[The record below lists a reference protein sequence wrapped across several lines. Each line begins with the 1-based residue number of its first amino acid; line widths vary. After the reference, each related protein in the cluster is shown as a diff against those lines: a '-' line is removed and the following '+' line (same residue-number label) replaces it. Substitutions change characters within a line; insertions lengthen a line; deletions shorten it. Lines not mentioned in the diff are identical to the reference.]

1 MHRRLLCQPSWEH
14 TISISI
20 HLVFSP
26 CSTVS
31 NIHIHIF
38 LYLTYHRII
47 IVMFA
52 SIFKPLAIGVFL
64 CASSAS
70 AIDNWDITYQNFAT
84 DFSDGSTNEAELNY
98 HIGTGRTSY
107 QVALF
112 NKGCAAAITG
122 TTVVKTEA
130 ISELVPVDADLQNL
144 EVLLDFDKQTMAS
157 AGSSIYNSG
166 TQQIELCV
174 QVQLLDSG
182 SNVIKEDQRDIEIAF
197 DFNVDFATTSEAN
210 LQAATLGTATS
221 TASVD
226 SYVTACTCDDETSFT
241 CTTGSLAPDSLLN
254 ICVSSTSTDMQID
267 KLNNIKIA
275 QGAEEFVI
283 IDADTIQDAKLS
295 STQLVPA
302 KNGAHVA
309 SVIPSKFF
317 SYSGTSTAA
326 VSGIVYLKLV
336 GTRRKL
342 AVKISG
348 YPKVQT
354 TSYVRALKSDED
366 EVIFNR
372 ADALNSSAKKTL
384 PDNQVDEQVAD
395 QFSFDLQLDRKALEV
410 TEEHI
415 NGATMA
421 NGFLA
426 FAATIGAF
434 GIML

>member
-1 MHRRLLCQPSWEH
+1 
-14 TISISI
+14 
-20 HLVFSP
+20 
-26 CSTVS
+26 
-31 NIHIHIF
+31 
-38 LYLTYHRII
+38 
-47 IVMFA
+47 MFA

-98 HIGTGRTSY
+98 HIGTGRTTY
-107 QVALF
+107 QVALL
-112 NKGCAAAITG
+112 NKGCATGDVITG
-122 TTVVKTEA
+122 TVVGKTEA
-130 ISELVPVDADLQNL
+130 ITAIDANLDNL

-157 AGSSIYNSG
+157 ASSSIHNSG
-166 TQQIELCV
+166 QIELCV
-174 QVQLLDSG
+174 RVQLLDAG

-197 DFNVDFATTSEAN
+197 DFNVDFTTTADAN

-226 SYVTACTCDDETSFT
+226 SYVTACTCDNESSFT

-267 KLNNIKIA
+267 KLNKIQIA
-275 QGAEEFVI
+275 QGAETFVI

-384 PDNQVDEQVAD
+384 PDNQVDEQIAD